1 MQENKVILTFPIYY
15 TQEFKTKKDRKLLV
29 GLNNYRNWHHY
40 LSNAIKIYYHD
51 LTRAK
56 IGNNKFT
63 KVKMHYKVYA
73 ARGGTD
79 GPNIRSIME
88 KFILDGLVECGALQ
102 DDSIEFL
109 TGDTSEY
116 FIDKSNPRFEV
127 DIEEIYE

>member
-1 MQENKVILTFPIYY
+1 MQKNSIILEFPIYY
-15 TQEFKTKKDRKLLV
+15 TQKFKTKKDKKLLV

-51 LTRAK
+51 LTKSK
-56 IGNNKFT
+56 IGKNKFI
-63 KVKMHYKVYA
+63 KVKMHYKVYV

-109 TGDTSEY
+109 IGDTSEY
-116 FIDKSNPRFEV
+116 FIDKSNPRFIVE
-127 DIEEIYE
+127 IEEII

>member
-1 MQENKVILTFPIYY
+1 MTKLTFPIYY
-15 TQEFKTKKDRKLLV
+15 TQVFKTKKDKKLLV

-40 LSNAIKIYYHD
+40 LSNAIKVYYHE
-51 LTRAK
+51 LTKEK
-56 IGNNKFT
+56 IGKNTFT
-63 KVKMHYKVYA
+63 KVRMHYRVYV

-109 TGDTSEY
+109 KGDTSEY
-116 FIDKSNPRFEV
+116 FTDKENPRFEV
-127 DIEEIYE
+127 DIEEII